1 MTVLGARWFLATCP
15 ALAVALG
22 LLVALTYG
30 VGDFFGGIA
39 SKRNRPS
46 AVVAL
51 SQAFGLATLVVVV
64 LVDRG
69 ADPVSD
75 DVVAGAASGSVGMI
89 GVILLYRGLANG
101 TMSVVAPI
109 TAVGAGVVPFAW
121 GLITGERPTGL
132 ALAGVAAALLAVV
145 LVSASDAT
153 AERTA
158 TRQDVLLALGAGTA
172 FGVVFILL
180 GSTEAESG
188 MWPVLA
194 ARVASVTLVT
204 TGVLLTRQTLR
215 PAPGTVT
222 TIAAAGVLDVTAN
235 GLYVLASREGLLSLV
250 SVLSSLYP
258 AATIVLARLVLHER
272 MRAAQVAGIVLALAG
287 VGLIAAG

>member
-1 MTVLGARWFLATCP
+1 MRWFLATCP
-15 ALAVALG
+15 ALAVLLG

-30 VGDFFGGIA
+30 VGDFFGGLA
-39 SKRNRPS
+39 SKQNRPA

-51 SQAFGLATLVVVV
+51 SQGFGLTALVVVV

-69 ADPVSD
+69 ADPVAD
-75 DVVAGAASGSVGMI
+75 DLVAGAIAGSIGMVG
-89 GVILLYRGLANG
+89 VLLLYRGLASG

-109 TAVGAGVVPFAW
+109 TAVGAGVVPLAW
-121 GLITGERPTGL
+121 GLLTGERPSGV
-132 ALAGVAAALLAVV
+132 ALVGVAAALLAVA
-145 LVSASDAT
+145 LVSAADAV
-153 AERTA
+153 EDKTA

-180 GSTEAESG
+180 GTTEEQSG

-204 TGVLLTRQTLR
+204 TGVLLTRQQLR
-215 PAPGTVT
+215 PAPGTLPAIGV
-222 TIAAAGVLDVTAN
+222 AGILDVTAN
-235 GLYVLASREGLLSLV
+235 GLYVLAAREGLLSLV

-272 MRAAQVAGIVLALAG
+272 MNVTQLVGIALALTG